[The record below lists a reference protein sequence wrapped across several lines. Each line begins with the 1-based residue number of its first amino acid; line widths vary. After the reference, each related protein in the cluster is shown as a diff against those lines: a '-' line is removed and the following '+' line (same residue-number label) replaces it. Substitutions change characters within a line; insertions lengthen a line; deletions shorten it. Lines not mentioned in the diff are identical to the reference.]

1 MAEALWSCLKP
12 AALPPRPPPRF
23 PFTRI
28 AALYVALGYKAGY
41 MRLIKDTDGSNH
53 DYGTGYSWTDDIYSH
68 VDFSFGLTFF
78 LPKGAR
84 GAETHKASYDDLL
97 DSGLGAK

>member
-1 MAEALWSCLKP
+1 M
-12 AALPPRPPPRF
+12 
-23 PFTRI
+23 
-28 AALYVALGYKAGY
+28 ALGYKAGY

>member
-1 MAEALWSCLKP
+1 MPETGGL
-12 AALPPRPPPRF
+12 AASPSSPIPVHKDCGPVRG
-23 PFTRI
+23 
-28 AALYVALGYKAGY
+28 LGYKAGY

-68 VDFSFGLTFF
+68 ADLSFGLTFF